1 MFLCSGR
8 MVAKHEPSP
17 GIQAS
22 VRRKEYSVQLD
33 DTLRLLSSESGTSIV
48 QRSAARKCSFLVLLP
63 QCVCDFRK
71 LRACAKGLAI
81 EP

>member
-8 MVAKHEPSP
+8 IVAKQEPSP
-17 GIQAS
+17 GIQGFGPPKRILRQ
-22 VRRKEYSVQLD
+22 VD

-48 QRSAARKCSFLVLLP
+48 QRSAARKCSFLVLLL